1 MQSPLRFKWHLELWY
16 ILSYP
21 VNKKKAYWTFTL
33 QFDGCDSL
41 MSHKMLSLKIFLPVV
56 NEIIRNGSEKVLGH
70 QHSQKDKTKWSHKP
84 IGEIQLHISA
94 QHHHNLPFTMCS

>member
-56 NEIIRNGSEKVLGH
+56 
-70 QHSQKDKTKWSHKP
+70 T
-84 IGEIQLHISA
+84 
-94 QHHHNLPFTMCS
+94 